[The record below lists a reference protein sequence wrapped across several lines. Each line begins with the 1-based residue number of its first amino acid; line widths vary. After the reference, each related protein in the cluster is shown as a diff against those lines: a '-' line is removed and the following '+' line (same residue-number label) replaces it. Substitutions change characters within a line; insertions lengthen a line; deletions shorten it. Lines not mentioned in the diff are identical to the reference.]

1 MASIEFLNMDDLI
14 DNIAN
19 AIADY
24 PAEAEKALNRTGLAL
39 KKELAEKTPVSDVD
53 HKKKLSKSW
62 KKRVTGTNLTNLQAE
77 VFNTAPHIG
86 LVDRGH
92 RIVSKTGKTVGFV
105 QGKHFIDSTAKE
117 VGRTVVPTELETMVK
132 RLKKKIEG
140 K

>member
-1 MASIEFLNMDDLI
+1 MASLEFLNIDDLI

-24 PAEAEKALNRTGLAL
+24 PEEAEKALNRTGLAL
-39 KKELAEKTPVSDVD
+39 KKELVNKTPDSGTD

-62 KKRVTGTNLTNLQAE
+62 KKRVTGTDLTNLQAE

-92 RIVSKTGKTVGFV
+92 RLVSKTGKTIGFV
-105 QGKHFIDSTAKE
+105 QGKHFIDSTTKE
-117 VGRTVVPTELETMVK
+117 VGRTVLPVELDKMVK
-132 RLKKKIEG
+132 KLKKKIEG
-140 K
+140 

>member
-1 MASIEFLNMDDLI
+1 MASLEFLNIDDLI

-24 PAEAEKALNRTGLAL
+24 PEEAEKALNRTGLAL
-39 KKELAEKTPVSDVD
+39 KKELANKTPDSGTD

-62 KKRVTGTNLTNLQAE
+62 KKRVTGTDLTNLQAE

-92 RIVSKTGKTVGFV
+92 RIVSKTGKTIGFV
-105 QGKHFIDSTAKE
+105 QGKHFIDSTTKE
-117 VGRTVVPTELETMVK
+117 VGHTVLPVEMDKMVK
-132 RLKKKIEG
+132 KLKKKIEG
-140 K
+140 

>member
-1 MASIEFLNMDDLI
+1 MASLEFLNIDDLI

-24 PAEAEKALNRTGLAL
+24 PEEAEKALNRTGLAL
-39 KKELAEKTPVSDVD
+39 KKELANKTPDSGTD

-62 KKRVTGTNLTNLQAE
+62 KKRVTGTDLTNLQAE

-92 RIVSKTGKTVGFV
+92 RLVSKTGKTIGFV
-105 QGKHFIDSTAKE
+105 QGKHFIDSTTKE
-117 VGRTVVPTELETMVK
+117 VGHTVLPVELNKMVK
-132 RLKKKIEG
+132 KLKKKIEG
-140 K
+140 

>member
-1 MASIEFLNMDDLI
+1 MASLEFLNIDDLI

-24 PAEAEKALNRTGLAL
+24 PEEAEKALNRTGLAL
-39 KKELAEKTPVSDVD
+39 KKELANKTPDSGTD

-62 KKRVTGTNLTNLQAE
+62 KKRVTGTDLTNLQAE

-92 RIVSKTGKTVGFV
+92 RLVSKTGKTIGFV
-105 QGKHFIDSTAKE
+105 QGKHFIDSTTKE
-117 VGRTVVPTELETMVK
+117 VGHTVLPDELNKMVK
-132 RLKKKIEG
+132 KLKKKIEG
-140 K
+140 

>member
-1 MASIEFLNMDDLI
+1 MASLEFLNIDDLI

-24 PAEAEKALNRTGLAL
+24 PEEAEKALNRTGLAL
-39 KKELAEKTPVSDVD
+39 KKELANKTPDSGTD

-62 KKRVTGTNLTNLQAE
+62 KKRVTGTDLTNLQAE

-92 RIVSKTGKTVGFV
+92 RLVSKTGKTIGFV
-105 QGKHFIDSTAKE
+105 QGKHFIDSTTKE
-117 VGRTVVPTELETMVK
+117 VGRTVLPVELNKMVK
-132 RLKKKIEG
+132 KLKKKIEG
-140 K
+140 

>member
-1 MASIEFLNMDDLI
+1 MASLEFLNIDDLI

-24 PAEAEKALNRTGLAL
+24 PEEAEKALNRTGLAL
-39 KKELAEKTPVSDVD
+39 KKELANKTPDSGTD

-62 KKRVTGTNLTNLQAE
+62 KKRVTGTDLTNLQAE

-92 RIVSKTGKTVGFV
+92 RLVSKTGKTIGFV
-105 QGKHFIDSTAKE
+105 QGKHFIDSTTKE
-117 VGRTVVPTELETMVK
+117 IGHTVLPVELDKMVK
-132 RLKKKIEG
+132 KLKKKIEG
-140 K
+140 

>member
-1 MASIEFLNMDDLI
+1 MASLEFLNIDDLI

-24 PAEAEKALNRTGLAL
+24 PEEAEKALNRTGLAL
-39 KKELAEKTPVSDVD
+39 KKELANKTPDSGTD

-62 KKRVTGTNLTNLQAE
+62 KKRVTGTDLTSLQAE

-92 RIVSKTGKTVGFV
+92 RLVSKTGKTIGFV
-105 QGKHFIDSTAKE
+105 QGKHFIDSTTKE
-117 VGRTVVPTELETMVK
+117 VGHTVLPVEMEKMVK
-132 RLKKKIEG
+132 KLKKKIEG
-140 K
+140 

>member
-1 MASIEFLNMDDLI
+1 MASLEFLNIDDLI

-24 PAEAEKALNRTGLAL
+24 PEEAEKALNRTGLAL
-39 KKELAEKTPVSDVD
+39 KKELANKTPDSGTD

-92 RIVSKTGKTVGFV
+92 RLVSKTGKTIGFV
-105 QGKHFIDSTAKE
+105 QGKHFIDSTTKE
-117 VGRTVVPTELETMVK
+117 VGRTVLPDELNKMVK
-132 RLKKKIEG
+132 KLKKKIEG
-140 K
+140 

>member
-1 MASIEFLNMDDLI
+1 MASLEFLNIDDLI

-24 PAEAEKALNRTGLAL
+24 PEEAEKALNRTGLAL
-39 KKELAEKTPVSDVD
+39 KKELANKTPDSGTD

-62 KKRVTGTNLTNLQAE
+62 KKRVTGTDLTNLQAE

-92 RIVSKTGKTVGFV
+92 RLVSKTGKTIGFV
-105 QGKHFIDSTAKE
+105 QGKHFIDSTTKE
-117 VGRTVVPTELETMVK
+117 VGRTVLPVELNKLVK
-132 RLKKKIEG
+132 KLKNNI
-140 K
+140 

>member
-1 MASIEFLNMDDLI
+1 MASLEFLNIDDLI

-24 PAEAEKALNRTGLAL
+24 PEEAEKALNRTGLAL
-39 KKELAEKTPVSDVD
+39 KKELANKTPDSGTD

-62 KKRVTGTNLTNLQAE
+62 KKRVTGTDLTNLQAE

-92 RIVSKTGKTVGFV
+92 RLVSKTGKTIGFV
-105 QGKHFIDSTAKE
+105 QGKHFIDSTTKE
-117 VGRTVVPTELETMVK
+117 VGRTVLPVEMDKMVK
-132 RLKKKIEG
+132 KLKKKIEG
-140 K
+140 

>member
-1 MASIEFLNMDDLI
+1 MASLEFLNIDDLI

-24 PAEAEKALNRTGLAL
+24 PEEAEKALNRTGLAL
-39 KKELAEKTPVSDVD
+39 KKELANKTPDSGTD

-62 KKRVTGTNLTNLQAE
+62 KKRVTGTDLTNLQAE

-92 RIVSKTGKTVGFV
+92 RLVSKTGKTIGFV
-105 QGKHFIDSTAKE
+105 QGKHFIDSTTKE
-117 VGRTVVPTELETMVK
+117 VGRTVLPAELDKMVK
-132 RLKKKIEG
+132 KLKKKIEG
-140 K
+140 

>member
-1 MASIEFLNMDDLI
+1 MASLEFLNIDDLI

-24 PAEAEKALNRTGLAL
+24 PEEAEKALNRTGLAL
-39 KKELAEKTPVSDVD
+39 KKELANKTPDSGTD

-92 RIVSKTGKTVGFV
+92 RLVSKTGKTIGFV
-105 QGKHFIDSTAKE
+105 QGKHFIDSTTKE
-117 VGRTVVPTELETMVK
+117 VGRTVLPVEMDKMVK
-132 RLKKKIEG
+132 KLKKKIEG
-140 K
+140 

>member
-1 MASIEFLNMDDLI
+1 MASLEFLNIDDLI

-24 PAEAEKALNRTGLAL
+24 PEEAERALNRTGLAL
-39 KKELAEKTPVSDVD
+39 KKELANKTPDSGTD

-62 KKRVTGTNLTNLQAE
+62 KKRVTGTDLTNLQAE

-92 RIVSKTGKTVGFV
+92 KLVSKTGKTIGFV
-105 QGKHFIDSTAKE
+105 QGKHFIDSTTKE
-117 VGRTVVPTELETMVK
+117 VGRTVLPDELNKMVK
-132 RLKKKIEG
+132 KLKKKIEG
-140 K
+140 

>member
-1 MASIEFLNMDDLI
+1 MASIEFLNIDDLI

-24 PAEAEKALNRTGLAL
+24 PEEAEKALNRTGLAL
-39 KKELAEKTPVSDVD
+39 KKELANKTPDSGTD

-62 KKRVTGTNLTNLQAE
+62 KKRVTGTDLTNLQAE

-92 RIVSKTGKTVGFV
+92 RLVSKTGKTIGFV
-105 QGKHFIDSTAKE
+105 QGKHFIDSTTKE
-117 VGRTVVPTELETMVK
+117 VGRTVLPVEMDKMVK
-132 RLKKKIEG
+132 KLKKKIEG
-140 K
+140 

>member
-1 MASIEFLNMDDLI
+1 MASLEFLNIDDLI

-24 PAEAEKALNRTGLAL
+24 PEEAEKALNRTGLSL
-39 KKELAEKTPVSDVD
+39 KKELANKTPDSVTD

-62 KKRVTGTNLTNLQAE
+62 KKRVTGTDLTNLQAE

-92 RIVSKTGKTVGFV
+92 RLVSKTGKTIGFV
-105 QGKHFIDSTAKE
+105 QGKHFIDSTTKE
-117 VGRTVVPTELETMVK
+117 VGRTVLPDELNKMVK
-132 RLKKKIEG
+132 KLKKKIEG
-140 K
+140 

>member
-1 MASIEFLNMDDLI
+1 MASLEFLNIDDLI

-24 PAEAEKALNRTGLAL
+24 PEEAEKALNRTGLAL
-39 KKELAEKTPVSDVD
+39 KKELANKTPDSGAD

-62 KKRVTGTNLTNLQAE
+62 KKRVTGTDLTNLQAE

-92 RIVSKTGKTVGFV
+92 RLVSKTGKTIGFV
-105 QGKHFIDSTAKE
+105 QGKHFIDSTTKE
-117 VGRTVVPTELETMVK
+117 VGRTVLPVELNKMVK
-132 RLKKKIEG
+132 KLKKKIEG
-140 K
+140 

>member
-1 MASIEFLNMDDLI
+1 MASIEFLNIDDLI

-24 PAEAEKALNRTGLAL
+24 PEEAEKALNRTGLAL
-39 KKELAEKTPVSDVD
+39 KKELANKTPDSGTD

-62 KKRVTGTNLTNLQAE
+62 KKRVTGTDLTNLQAE

-92 RIVSKTGKTVGFV
+92 RLVSKTGKTIGFV
-105 QGKHFIDSTAKE
+105 QGKHFIDSTTKE
-117 VGRTVVPTELETMVK
+117 VGRTVLPAELDKMVK
-132 RLKKKIEG
+132 KLKKKIEG
-140 K
+140 

>member
-1 MASIEFLNMDDLI
+1 MASLEFLNIDDLI

-24 PAEAEKALNRTGLAL
+24 PEEAEKALNRTGLAL
-39 KKELAEKTPVSDVD
+39 KKELANKTPDSGTD

-62 KKRVTGTNLTNLQAE
+62 KKRVIGTDLTNLQAE

-92 RIVSKTGKTVGFV
+92 RIVSKTGKTIGFV
-105 QGKHFIDSTAKE
+105 QGKHFIDSTTKE
-117 VGRTVVPTELETMVK
+117 VGRTVLPVEMDKMVK
-132 RLKKKIEG
+132 KLKKKIEG
-140 K
+140 

>member
-1 MASIEFLNMDDLI
+1 MASLEFLNIDDLI

-24 PAEAEKALNRTGLAL
+24 PEEAEKALNRTGLAL
-39 KKELAEKTPVSDVD
+39 KKELANKTPDSGTD

-62 KKRVTGTNLTNLQAE
+62 KKRVTGTDLTNLQAE

-92 RIVSKTGKTVGFV
+92 RIVSKTGKTIGFV
-105 QGKHFIDSTAKE
+105 QGKHFIDSTTKE
-117 VGRTVVPTELETMVK
+117 VGHTVLPVELDKMVK
-132 RLKKKIEG
+132 KLKKKIEG
-140 K
+140 

>member
-1 MASIEFLNMDDLI
+1 MASLEFLNIDDLI

-24 PAEAEKALNRTGLAL
+24 PEEAEKALNRTGLAL
-39 KKELAEKTPVSDVD
+39 KKELANKTPDSGKD

-62 KKRVTGTNLTNLQAE
+62 KKRVTGTDLTNLQAE

-92 RIVSKTGKTVGFV
+92 RLVSKTGKTIGFV
-105 QGKHFIDSTAKE
+105 QGKHFIDSTTKE
-117 VGRTVVPTELETMVK
+117 VGRTVLPVELNKMVK
-132 RLKKKIEG
+132 KLKKKIEG
-140 K
+140 

>member
-1 MASIEFLNMDDLI
+1 MASLEFLNIDDLI

-24 PAEAEKALNRTGLAL
+24 PEEAEKALNRTGLAL
-39 KKELAEKTPVSDVD
+39 KKELANKTPDSGTD

-62 KKRVTGTNLTNLQAE
+62 KKRVTGTDLTNLQAE

-92 RIVSKTGKTVGFV
+92 RLVSKTGKTIGFV
-105 QGKHFIDSTAKE
+105 QGKHFIDSTTKE
-117 VGRTVVPTELETMVK
+117 VGRTLLPVEMEKMVK
-132 RLKKKIEG
+132 KLKKKIEG
-140 K
+140 

>member
-1 MASIEFLNMDDLI
+1 MASLEFLNIDDLI

-24 PAEAEKALNRTGLAL
+24 PEEAEKALNRTGLAL
-39 KKELAEKTPVSDVD
+39 KKELANKTPDSGTD

-62 KKRVTGTNLTNLQAE
+62 KKRVTGTDLTNLQAE

-92 RIVSKTGKTVGFV
+92 RIVSKTGKTIGFV
-105 QGKHFIDSTAKE
+105 QGKHFIDSTTKE
-117 VGRTVVPTELETMVK
+117 VGRTILPVEMEKMVK
-132 RLKKKIEG
+132 KLKKKIEG
-140 K
+140 

>member
-1 MASIEFLNMDDLI
+1 MASLEFLNIDDLI

-24 PAEAEKALNRTGLAL
+24 PEEAEKALNRTGLAL
-39 KKELAEKTPVSDVD
+39 KKELANKTPDSGTD

-62 KKRVTGTNLTNLQAE
+62 KKRVTGTDLTNLQAE

-92 RIVSKTGKTVGFV
+92 RLVSKTGKTIGFV
-105 QGKHFIDSTAKE
+105 QGKHFIDSTTKE
-117 VGRTVVPTELETMVK
+117 VGHTVLPVEMDKMVK
-132 RLKKKIEG
+132 KLKKKIEE
-140 K
+140 

>member
-1 MASIEFLNMDDLI
+1 MASLEFLNIDNLI

-24 PAEAEKALNRTGLAL
+24 PEEAEKALNRTGLAL
-39 KKELAEKTPVSDVD
+39 KKELANKTPDSGTD

-62 KKRVTGTNLTNLQAE
+62 KKRVTGTDLTNLQAE

-92 RIVSKTGKTVGFV
+92 RLVSKTGKTIGFV
-105 QGKHFIDSTAKE
+105 QGKHFIDSTTKE
-117 VGRTVVPTELETMVK
+117 VGRTVLPVELNKMVK
-132 RLKKKIEG
+132 KLKKKIEG
-140 K
+140 

>member
-1 MASIEFLNMDDLI
+1 MASLEFLNIDDLI

-24 PAEAEKALNRTGLAL
+24 PEEAEKALNRTGLTL
-39 KKELAEKTPVSDVD
+39 KKELANKTPDSGTD

-62 KKRVTGTNLTNLQAE
+62 KKRVTGTDLTNLQAE

-92 RIVSKTGKTVGFV
+92 RLVSKTGKTIGFV
-105 QGKHFIDSTAKE
+105 QGKHFIDSTTKE
-117 VGRTVVPTELETMVK
+117 VGRTVLPVELDKMVK
-132 RLKKKIEG
+132 KLKKKIEG
-140 K
+140 

>member
-1 MASIEFLNMDDLI
+1 MASLEFLNIDDLI

-24 PAEAEKALNRTGLAL
+24 PEEAEKALNRTGLAL
-39 KKELAEKTPVSDVD
+39 KKELANKTPDSGTD

-62 KKRVTGTNLTNLQAE
+62 KKRVTGTDLTNLQAE

-92 RIVSKTGKTVGFV
+92 RLVSKTGKTIGFV
-105 QGKHFIDSTAKE
+105 QGKHFIDSTTKE
-117 VGRTVVPTELETMVK
+117 VGRTVLPVELDKMVK
-132 RLKKKIEG
+132 KLKKKIEG
-140 K
+140 

>member
-1 MASIEFLNMDDLI
+1 MASLEFLNIDDLI

-24 PAEAEKALNRTGLAL
+24 PEEAEKALNRTGLAL
-39 KKELAEKTPVSDVD
+39 KKELAAKTPDSGTD

-62 KKRVTGTNLTNLQAE
+62 KKRVTGTDLTNLQAE

-92 RIVSKTGKTVGFV
+92 RLVSKTGKTIGFV
-105 QGKHFIDSTAKE
+105 QGKHFIDSTTKE
-117 VGRTVVPTELETMVK
+117 VGRTVLPVELNKMVK
-132 RLKKKIEG
+132 KLKKKIEG
-140 K
+140 

>member
-1 MASIEFLNMDDLI
+1 MASLEFLNIDDLI

-24 PAEAEKALNRTGLAL
+24 PEEAEKALNRTGLAL
-39 KKELAEKTPVSDVD
+39 KKELANKTPDSGTD

-62 KKRVTGTNLTNLQAE
+62 KKRVTGTDLTNLQAE

-92 RIVSKTGKTVGFV
+92 RLVSKTGKTIGFV
-105 QGKHFIDSTAKE
+105 QGKHFIDSTTKE
-117 VGRTVVPTELETMVK
+117 IGRTVLPVEMDKMVK
-132 RLKKKIEG
+132 KLKKKIEG
-140 K
+140 

>member
-1 MASIEFLNMDDLI
+1 MASLEFLNIDDLI

-24 PAEAEKALNRTGLAL
+24 PEEAEKALNRTGLAL
-39 KKELAEKTPVSDVD
+39 KKELANKTPDSGTD

-62 KKRVTGTNLTNLQAE
+62 KKRVTGTDLTNLQAE

-92 RIVSKTGKTVGFV
+92 RLVSKTGKTIGFV
-105 QGKHFIDSTAKE
+105 QGKHFIDSTTKE
-117 VGRTVVPTELETMVK
+117 VGHTVLPVELDKMVK
-132 RLKKKIEG
+132 KLKKKIEG
-140 K
+140 